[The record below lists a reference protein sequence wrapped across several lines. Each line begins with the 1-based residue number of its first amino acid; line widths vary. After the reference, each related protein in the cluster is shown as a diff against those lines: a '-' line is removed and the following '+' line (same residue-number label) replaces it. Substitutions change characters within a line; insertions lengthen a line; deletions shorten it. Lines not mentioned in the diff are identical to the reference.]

1 MSPAELRGVAAA
13 PEPRTPYRLLWTA
26 GIAATLLA
34 LTAFMLWGVGGAGM
48 LLDMVAALCT

>member
-34 LTAFMLWGVGGAGM
+34 LTAFMLWGFGGAGM